1 MVAISTALLKNIFFA
16 ESTCDSSPRTLT
28 TAANM
33 LCQMCRDNLGN
44 VSVRFNHHN
53 STQSFYHAIEAQCF
67 ICRNVWQKIV
77 EASDSA
83 LYETGDWVPQS
94 YEQFLAV
101 LQPHL
106 PEEDVFWSF
115 AAERNPPERNSQPF
129 SVVRNMSRR
138 QNARALE
145 FAVRLRHG
153 LAQISFRRVQHEH
166 SGTGAETL
174 QGPELKPLPTS
185 WSTSHNPN
193 LWKQWLWQC
202 SSSHSKCRTI
212 RDGQHFSP
220 SRLVEIIVADGKAA
234 GWRIVE
240 LAAEDPRPYCTLSHC
255 WGKSLH
261 FCLGGQN
268 YSDLLAGKDMAELP
282 KTYREACE
290 VATSLGFSHIWI
302 DSLCIIQDDVAD
314 WEKESAVMGQ
324 IYEGAVVNIAATWAA
339 DGSLGLYHARDPA
352 TVAPPDLGE
361 GNTSLARL
369 RMYTDDIEEAPLNTR
384 AWVLQERYLA
394 PGQLSFTRNQVY
406 WEYQELMACEQF
418 PGGMSGEAW
427 NPKLMAGFLSGY
439 RTFAP
444 PVGKPT
450 MDFGDTARVNEAWGA
465 MVKAYSSCYLT
476 KGSDKLVALAGLAWK
491 VRENRNDT
499 YLAGMWRKGLLSQL
513 CWHTLPQHE
522 KAVSR
527 IRGCSIPT
535 WSWASLD
542 GPVSPDLGYAPRPG
556 YVAVDFAEVLDAQIA
571 TDHPSGLYKFTQCHL
586 HLRAVFIQGRLLSPN
601 NENSVHETGLVL
613 EPLAPSPL
621 LGESGTPVGTS
632 IYWDEYIPSG
642 AVSTENDA
650 AERVK
655 SRKKEALLFAII
667 SAQLGGA
674 YYSLRGLVLNMN
686 GDGSRSRLGM
696 FELSVHQGSLPI
708 QELLLTSADLAP
720 RNEKSGAEPPK
731 VRFGDPELAAFIQD
745 VIVV

>member
-1 MVAISTALLKNIFFA
+1 
-16 ESTCDSSPRTLT
+16 
-28 TAANM
+28 M

-44 VSVRFNHHN
+44 VSVRYNHHN
-53 STQSFYHAIEAQCF
+53 STQSFYNAIEAQCF

-77 EASDSA
+77 ETSDSA
-83 LYETGDWVPQS
+83 LHGTGDWVPQS
-94 YEQFLAV
+94 YEHFLAI

-106 PEEDVFWSF
+106 PAEDDFWSF
-115 AAERNPPERNSQPF
+115 AAERNPPERNTPPF

-166 SGTGAETL
+166 GGTGAETL
-174 QGPELKPLPTS
+174 QGPELKPLAAS
-185 WSTSHNPN
+185 WSTSQNPC
-193 LWKQWLWQC
+193 LWKQWLRQC
-202 SSSHSKCRTI
+202 SSFHDRCRTI
-212 RDGQHFSP
+212 RDRQHFSP
-220 SRLVEIIVADGKAA
+220 SRLVEIIVAGERAA

-240 LAAEDPRPYCTLSHC
+240 LEAQDPRPYCTLSHC

-261 FCLGGQN
+261 FCLGRQN
-268 YSDLLAGKDMAELP
+268 YSNLLTEQDMAELP

-314 WEKESAVMGQ
+314 WERESAVMGQ
-324 IYEGAVVNIAATWAA
+324 IYEGAVVNVAATWAA
-339 DGSLGLYHARDPA
+339 DGSLGIYHARDPA

-361 GNTSLARL
+361 GNTTLARL

-394 PGQLSFTRNQVY
+394 PGQLSFTKNQVY
-406 WEYQELMACEQF
+406 WECQELMACEQF

-427 NPKLMAGFLSGY
+427 NPKLMAGFLSGF
-439 RTFAP
+439 RTVAP

-450 MDFGDTARVNEAWGA
+450 VDLGDIASVNEAWGA

-491 VRENRNDT
+491 VREKRNDT
-499 YLAGMWRKGLLSQL
+499 YLAGMWRRELRSQL
-513 CWHTLPQHE
+513 CWHTYPQHE
-522 KAVSR
+522 RAVSR
-527 IRGCSIPT
+527 IRGCWIPT

-542 GPVSPDLGYAPRPG
+542 GPISPDLGYAPRPD
-556 YVAVDFAEVLDAQIA
+556 YVVVDFAEVLDAQVA
-571 TDHPSGLYKFTQCHL
+571 TDHSSGLYNFAKCHL
-586 HLRAVFIQGRLLSPN
+586 HLRAVFIRGKLLSPN

-613 EPLAPSPL
+613 EPLDPSPL
-621 LGESGTPVGTS
+621 LGEKGTPVGTS

-642 AVSTENDA
+642 AVLTENFA
-650 AERVK
+650 TEYIQAQ
-655 SRKKEALLFAII
+655 KKEVLHFAII

-674 YYSLRGLVLNMN
+674 HYSLRGLVLKMN
-686 GDGSRSRLGM
+686 GDSSTSRRGL
-696 FELSVHQGSLPI
+696 FELNVHQGSQPI
-708 QELLLTSADLAP
+708 KELLLTSADVAQ
-720 RNEKSGAEPPK
+720 RDEKSGAEPPK
-731 VRFGDPELAAFIQD
+731 VRFDDPGLAAFIQD